1 MSFVSQQSEFQFEAA
16 QTDGYQR
23 WTELRRAAAVELA
36 KRCNMPLGHS
46 VEVWLRG
53 GVRLRGVLRLKE
65 ELLFTEDDQLNKLEF
80 VVDGV
85 PFTMDHLDSCVRTD
99 A

>member
-1 MSFVSQQSEFQFEAA
+1 
-16 QTDGYQR
+16 
-23 WTELRRAAAVELA
+23 
-36 KRCNMPLGHS
+36 
-46 VEVWLRG
+46 
-53 GVRLRGVLRLKE
+53 VRLRGVLRLKE